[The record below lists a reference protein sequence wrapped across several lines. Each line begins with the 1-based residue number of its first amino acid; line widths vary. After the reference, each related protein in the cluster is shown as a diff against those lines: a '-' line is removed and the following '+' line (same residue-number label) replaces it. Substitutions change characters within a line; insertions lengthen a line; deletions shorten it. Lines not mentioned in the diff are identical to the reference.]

1 MSETHQHHSEVV
13 KRLRR
18 ASGHLDKVIAM
29 IEAGEPCVEVAQQL
43 QAVHSAVGN
52 AKNLFVRDH
61 IEHCMEPSALGD
73 LKKAREVLEDLREI
87 SKYL

>member
-1 MSETHQHHSEVV
+1 MADAHKHHSDIL

-18 ASGHLDKVIAM
+18 ARGHLDKVIAM
-29 IEAGEPCVEVAQQL
+29 IEDGHPCVEAAQQL
-43 QAVHSAVGN
+43 QAVHSAIGS